1 MNVYNL
7 SKEKKKGNKLT
18 SGSIAA
24 ALGKK
29 KVGERVWKLI

>member
-1 MNVYNL
+1 MHMYINE
-7 SKEKKKGNKLT
+7 KELT